1 VTARPELVETWLGT
15 IEDDFGVSARGSH
28 KRSGR
33 CSAKLGTN
41 LVRAAPSISRTEPAK
56 EKQSKAGANKSEN
69 ETLIRALRHVQ
80 PQ

>member
-1 VTARPELVETWLGT
+1 VTARPKLVETRLET

-41 LVRAAPSISRTEPAK
+41 LVRAAPAISTTEPAK
-56 EKQSKAGANKSEN
+56 EKQRKVVANKSEN
-69 ETLIRALRHVQ
+69 ETLILALRHVQ
-80 PQ
+80 SR